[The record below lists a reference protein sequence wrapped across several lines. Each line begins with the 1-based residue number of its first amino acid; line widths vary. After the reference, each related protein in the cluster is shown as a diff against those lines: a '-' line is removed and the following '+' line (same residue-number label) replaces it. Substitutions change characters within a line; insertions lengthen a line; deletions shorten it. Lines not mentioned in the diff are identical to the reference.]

1 MDTKLKSTILSRIK
15 ASTIEHKKFE
25 EIVNKFIKK
34 LKRSA
39 KKNAFKCNFFVGG
52 SFGKNTYIKG
62 QFDVDLFCRF
72 DLDYEDSKLSPYLEK
87 ILIDAKLKY
96 KVQKGSR
103 DYFSVI
109 FGPKDFKI
117 IFEVIPNRN
126 IKKTSQALN
135 TTDLSP
141 FHVLFLKKKLEKNP
155 HLADEIRLTK
165 QFFKSKKLYG
175 AESYINGFS
184 GHSID
189 ILIAHFGSLNNLIH
203 DAKTW
208 EERKFIDIN
217 SSYKN
222 TIEIEKAMGHDKL
235 SSLVIVDPIIKTR
248 NASRAL
254 SQEKYS
260 EFLFIAN
267 TIGELSLSDFEI
279 EVFDEKK
286 ILGDSKEIAVENN
299 LDLILYKFKVKLS
312 GESED
317 IAGSKMLK
325 LFTKTKKYFTSLDFN
340 IFDDEFFIDFQK
352 GVCLFVFFIEKA
364 NLPKLKKVY
373 GPKVFMR
380 DAIYS
385 FLKTRSSFFIE
396 DGKVCIYEKR
406 TIQNIS
412 EVYKIP
418 LEDFK
423 KMLIKDISFIKSLRY
438 IKR

>member
-1 MDTKLKSTILSRIK
+1 MNIKLKSTILKKIK
-15 ASTIEHKKFE
+15 ASSSEHKKFQE
-25 EIVNKFIKK
+25 TVNKFVRK

-39 KKNAFKCNFFVGG
+39 KKNNFKCNFFVGG

-72 DLDYEDSKLSPYLEK
+72 NLDYEDSKLSSYLEK
-87 ILIDAKLKY
+87 ILIDSKLKY

-103 DYFSVI
+103 DYFSVL
-109 FGPKDFKI
+109 FGPKNFKI

-126 IKKTSQALN
+126 ISKTSQALN

-141 FHVLFLKKKLEKNP
+141 FHVLFLKKKIEKNP
-155 HLADEIRLTK
+155 ALADEIRLTK
-165 QFFKSKKLYG
+165 QFFKAKKLYG

-189 ILIAHFGSLNNLIH
+189 ILIAQFGSLENLLK
-203 DAKTW
+203 DARTW
-208 EERKFIDIN
+208 DERKFIDIN

-222 TIEIEKAMGHDKL
+222 TYDIEKTLGNDKL
-235 SSLVIVDPIIKTR
+235 SSLVIIDPIINTR

-254 SQEKYS
+254 SVEKYS
-260 EFLFIAN
+260 EFVFIAN
-267 TIGELSLSDFEI
+267 TLGELSESDFEL
-279 EVFDEKK
+279 EGFDEKK
-286 ILGDSKEIAVENN
+286 VLADSKEIAIENN
-299 LDLILYKFKVKLS
+299 LNLVLYKFKIKLT

-325 LFTKTKKYFTSLDFN
+325 LFNKTKKYFESLDFD
-340 IFDDEFFIDFQK
+340 IFDDEFFIDFNK
-352 GVCLFVFFIEKA
+352 GVCLFVMFIEKA
-364 NLPKLKKVY
+364 NLPKLKKVQ

-385 FLKTRSSFFIE
+385 FLKARQSFFIE
-396 DGKVCIYEKR
+396 HGRVCIYEKR
-406 TIQNIS
+406 TILNIS

-418 LEDFK
+418 LEDFAT
-423 KMLIKDISFIKSLRY
+423 LLFIK
-438 IKR
+438 IF